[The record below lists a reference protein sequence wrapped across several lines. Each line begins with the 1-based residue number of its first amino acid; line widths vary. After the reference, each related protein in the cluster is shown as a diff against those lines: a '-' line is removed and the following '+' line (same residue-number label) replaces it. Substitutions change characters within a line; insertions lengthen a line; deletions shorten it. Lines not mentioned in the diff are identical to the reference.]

1 MIITP
6 KERRQAVW
14 DAEGGGIPATRV
26 IFPRGFPGIF
36 PLNGMASPGCVC
48 IIKIKAL
55 DLDLQRPDPD
65 CRCCLAGGLGLAK
78 L

>member
-14 DAEGGGIPATRV
+14 DAEGGSTPANRV
-26 IFPRGFPGIF
+26 ISPRGFPGIF
-36 PLNGMASPGCVC
+36 PLNGMASPGRVCV
-48 IIKIKAL
+48 IKIKAL
-55 DLDLQRPDPD
+55 DFDLQRPDPD
-65 CRCCLAGGLGLAK
+65 CRRHLAGQLGLVE